1 MQIKEDEKNI
11 LGERVDKI
19 VLEQL
24 KTSGFHIPSRS
35 FLQNNWGNWVLV
47 NGKEVK
53 RSYKIRKGET
63 IAINEDYINQAVD
76 QDYKS
81 DQILAE
87 KGDLNIVFEDENFL
101 VINKEKGTIVHP
113 GVKNDSATLAN
124 FVRYYLEQKY
134 EFDIHVERCGVVHRL
149 DKGVSGLIVFA
160 KNLESQKLLKNQF
173 ENHEVEKLYLA
184 KIEYKEMDKE
194 FKHFFKQDYKLNEV
208 VQNFV
213 NNEFKIDNSWYRM
226 RGYIGRDNANRMR
239 MIFREYDF
247 GGSKRA
253 ITYIKRL
260 NNNELLIKIE
270 TGRMHQ
276 IRATLKSLGINI
288 IGDSL
293 YGDGREIPDK
303 IELESILLAFKNFE
317 GKYIVIKNLDV

>member
-1 MQIKEDEKNI
+1 MQIKESENNI
-11 LGERVDKI
+11 LGKRVDKI

-24 KTSGFHIPSRS
+24 KTSGFEIPSRS
-35 FLQNNWGNWVLV
+35 FLQNNWGSWVLV

-53 RSYKIRKGET
+53 RSYKIRIGEV
-63 IAINEDYINQAVD
+63 IDVNEEYISQVVD

-87 KGDLNIVFEDENFL
+87 EGELNVVFEDENFL
-101 VINKEKGTIVHP
+101 VINKKKGVVVHP
-113 GVKNDSATLAN
+113 GVKNDSGTLAN
-124 FVRYYLEQKY
+124 FVRYYLEQKN
-134 EFDIHVERCGVVHRL
+134 EFDVHIERCGVVHRL

-160 KNLESQKLLKNQF
+160 KNLASQKLLKGQF

-184 KIEYKEMDKE
+184 KVEYGEMDKE
-194 FKHFFKQDYKLNEV
+194 FQQFFDQEYILNEV
-208 VQNFV
+208 VQDFV
-213 NNEFKIDNSWYRM
+213 NNEFRIDSTWYKM
-226 RGYIGRDNANRMR
+226 RGYIGRDNVNRMR

-260 NNNELLIKIE
+260 NEDNLLIKIE

-293 YGDGREIPDK
+293 YGDGRGMPDK
-303 IELESILLAFKNFE
+303 IELESIFLAFKDFE